1 MADPPSPDAPIRL
14 QALDGTGDLVLIYT
28 DARGVNVQL
37 RYEGDALWMTQAQ
50 IATLF
55 GRDVSVVSRH
65 ISKVLEEGELPS
77 EGNLHF
83 VQIARSAKP
92 VALYSLDMVISVGY
106 RVSSAQATLFR
117 RWATSVLVRFA
128 ISGFV
133 VDSERLKAPAE
144 HDRVRELR
152 DIIRDI
158 RSSEANLYAEL
169 RRICALCQDYDPKSD
184 MAQAFYRETQAKLF
198 YAVTGQTPAE
208 VLRARADAS
217 HEAMGLQTWPKSSL
231 RKADVTVSK
240 NYLDDREIAE
250 LNRLTSL
257 LLDIFED
264 QLEMGRLTT
273 MAQARGQLE
282 SSLLHMGRRVLDHG
296 GAVLRQD
303 AEAHALAQY
312 EVFDQRRREARKAA
326 ADTEL
331 AALKG
336 AAAALPKTGG
346 HRPKV

>member
-1 MADPPSPDAPIRL
+1 MADAPPPDAPIRL
-14 QALDGTGDLVLIYT
+14 QALDGAGDLVLIYT

-55 GRDVSVVSRH
+55 GRDVSVISRH
-65 ISKVLEEGELPS
+65 IANVLAEGELDEASSLQKMQTTGSGRP
-77 EGNLHF
+77 GT
-83 VQIARSAKP
+83 
-92 VALYSLDMVISVGY
+92 LYSLDMVISVGY

-128 ISGFV
+128 TSGFV
-133 VDSERLKAPAE
+133 VDSERLKAPGE

-184 MAQAFYRETQAKLF
+184 MAQAFYRETQARLF

-208 VLRARADAS
+208 VLRSRSDAAQES
-217 HEAMGLQTWPKSSL
+217 MGLRTWPRSNL

-240 NYLDDREIAE
+240 NYLDDREITE

-264 QLEMGRLTT
+264 QLALGRLTT
-273 MAQARGQLE
+273 MAEAREQLE
-282 SSLLHMGRRVLDHG
+282 SSLLHMGRRLLDHG
-296 GAVLRQD
+296 GGVPRAGPVRGLRS
-303 AEAHALAQY
+303 AT
-312 EVFDQRRREARKAA
+312 AR
-326 ADTEL
+326 
-331 AALKG
+331 G
-336 AAAALPKTGG
+336 PQGG
-346 HRPKV
+346 R